1 MSDEQR
7 LDGKVAIV
15 TGGASGIGAATVR
28 LFAEKGAYV
37 VIADIQDELGN
48 QVATSVGTDKV
59 TYRHCDVRDEKQ
71 VEEIVAFTVH
81 KYGGLD
87 IMFSNAGVAGGS
99 QSSIIDLDL
108 KDFDNTLAV
117 NLRGYVVCIKHA
129 ARVMV
134 ARKTRGSI
142 ICTASVLGSV
152 AITATGG
159 FDDKGY
165 ISSKS
170 GILGLVRATCGDL
183 GEYGIR
189 VNSISPYV
197 VATPLA
203 TKALN
208 LDVSQVEEL
217 GVAAANLKG
226 IVLKPIHI
234 AQAALFLASD
244 QSAYVSGHDFV
255 VDGGF
260 LAVNQTFKFIQ
271 QSSKA

>member
-1 MSDEQR
+1 MSEQR

-15 TGGASGIGAATVR
+15 TGGASGIGAATVK

-37 VIADIQDELGN
+37 VIADIQDELGKE
-48 QVATSVGTDKV
+48 VATSIGTDKV

-71 VEEIVAFTVH
+71 VEETVAFTVQ

-87 IMFSNAGVAGGS
+87 IMFSNAGVAGS
-99 QSSIIDLDL
+99 NRNILDLDL
-108 KDFDNTLAV
+108 EDFDNTLAV
-117 NLRGYVVCIKHA
+117 NLRGYAVCIKHA

-142 ICTASVLGSV
+142 ICTASIEGSV
-152 AITATGG
+152 AVTGG

-170 GILGLVRATCGDL
+170 GVLGLVRATCGDL

-189 VNSISPYV
+189 VNSISPYL

-217 GVAAANLKG
+217 GVAAAILKG
-226 IVLKPIHI
+226 IVLKPINI
-234 AQAALFLASD
+234 AQAALFLASE
-244 QSAYVSGHDFV
+244 QSAYVSGHDLV
-255 VDGGF
+255 VDGGY

-271 QSSKA
+271 KPN